1 MPGASDATSAT
12 ELLKRWGVAAV
23 SACAA
28 ETATLP
34 LDVTKIR
41 LQLQGEAT
49 SGSGEAASRRG
60 MVGMMAHV
68 AKSEGLAGLYGGLSA
83 ALIRQVV
90 YGGIGVG
97 MYQPVRKLLI
107 GLGSAALVLQLPS
120 APFPFDRDLLACRK
134 RACAGML
141 TGGLGQFVASPTDV
155 VKIRIQADGR
165 LKLQGKEARYRGALH
180 AFRSIAKKE
189 GLAGERLGFFSGV
202 RPSVTRAAV
211 INGCGIAAYDHS
223 KQLTL
228 RITGAEDGLL
238 PRVVGSL
245 ISGFVSAVVST
256 PLDVVKTRLMSQ
268 PADQRLYKGMIDCA
282 SKTVRGEGLMAL
294 YAGFLPAYTRLAPW
308 QVVFFLCFETANKAV
323 FGKAL

>member
-1 MPGASDATSAT
+1 MHHLAFPSPVLTSAA
-12 ELLKRWGVAAV
+12 VA
-23 SACAA
+23 
-28 ETATLP
+28 
-34 LDVTKIR
+34 
-41 LQLQGEAT
+41 
-49 SGSGEAASRRG
+49 
-60 MVGMMAHV
+60 
-68 AKSEGLAGLYGGLSA
+68 
-83 ALIRQVV
+83 
-90 YGGIGVG
+90 
-97 MYQPVRKLLI
+97 
-107 GLGSAALVLQLPS
+107 
-120 APFPFDRDLLACRK
+120 
-134 RACAGML
+134 
-141 TGGLGQFVASPTDV
+141 
-155 VKIRIQADGR
+155 
-165 LKLQGKEARYRGALH
+165 
-180 AFRSIAKKE
+180 
-189 GLAGERLGFFSGV
+189 GFFSGV

-268 PADQRLYKGMIDCA
+268 PADKRLYKGMIDCA

>member
-1 MPGASDATSAT
+1 M
-12 ELLKRWGVAAV
+12 

-107 GLGSAALVLQLPS
+107 GDQDPHS
-120 APFPFDRDLLACRK
+120 APL
-134 RACAGML
+134 
-141 TGGLGQFVASPTDV
+141 
-155 VKIRIQADGR
+155 
-165 LKLQGKEARYRGALH
+165 
-180 AFRSIAKKE
+180 
-189 GLAGERLGFFSGV
+189 
-202 RPSVTRAAV
+202 
-211 INGCGIAAYDHS
+211 
-223 KQLTL
+223 
-228 RITGAEDGLL
+228 
-238 PRVVGSL
+238 
-245 ISGFVSAVVST
+245 
-256 PLDVVKTRLMSQ
+256 
-268 PADQRLYKGMIDCA
+268 
-282 SKTVRGEGLMAL
+282 
-294 YAGFLPAYTRLAPW
+294 W
-308 QVVFFLCFETANKAV
+308 
-323 FGKAL
+323 